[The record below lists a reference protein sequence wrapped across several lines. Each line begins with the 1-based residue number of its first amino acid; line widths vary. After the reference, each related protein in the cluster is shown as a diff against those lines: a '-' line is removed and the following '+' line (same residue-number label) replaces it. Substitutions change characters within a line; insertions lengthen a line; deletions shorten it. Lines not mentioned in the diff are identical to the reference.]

1 MASELTFDRIADA
14 GRAIVEAHKQKRGFE
29 EGIRRLLSE
38 LYPDN
43 AHFIYELLQ
52 NAEDARASVV
62 EFELRV
68 DGLEARHNGSRSFSL
83 EDIDSI
89 ANIGDSTKKDD
100 ETQIGKFGVG
110 FKAVYSYTTRPEIRS
125 GEFSFAISDLFVPE
139 RIEGRA
145 LDGWTTFLFP
155 FDRSDKPPETA
166 GAEVE
171 RGLRELDEK
180 TLLFLS
186 NIREI
191 TYELPGGDI
200 GFVKRTDVDDVTIRV
215 EASQGEDFVES
226 NWLRLVGPAS
236 TEHKGQH
243 PLTVAAAFK
252 LEHKES
258 GRGRSATKAD
268 TRADAP
274 LAIVPLPVG
283 DVSIYFPADKETS
296 NLRFHI
302 HAPFASTVAR
312 DSVRDTSENIQ
323 LVADIGDLIVRN
335 LKGFRDRGLID
346 DGFLAALPNA
356 EDNLKPMY
364 GQVRSAILAAFNEH
378 ELTPVRGGGF
388 GAARELVSSPGE
400 IRRLL
405 REPDLAVLFAL
416 TSVVTMG
423 APRWIAN
430 RTGRAGKLLESLEPI
445 DFGWSELTGAFGVME
460 QRTVPSYVGGRLVY
474 GPQPGQLAVFDE
486 WIAAKSDAE
495 LVDLYHLLGM
505 GRTTHRLSPPL
516 KLGSIPMIRLRRRG
530 KTEHV
535 RGGSGEVFLPSS
547 RSDTVQSRVPV
558 ELAYFDDE
566 DDERANNLRS
576 FYNAAGV
583 ARWNETARTEAKLK
597 EYGSAA
603 RAVPDT
609 DAAVARHLED
619 IRGFVRFAAGNK
631 GVARETF
638 GNVPFLLTQDPEGGA
653 LRWVEPS
660 DTYLDV
666 PFLTTGLAA
675 LYPWN
680 LVTDGDDEYE
690 VWWEEPEKHAPTGI
704 YLDIE
709 GIEDFLRAV
718 GSCDGIEIAAAKVL
732 SNPKLKTEYWA
743 NNRHSAYTVTRD
755 WQVNGLKEIVATG
768 DPTLLQTLW
777 NTIVD
782 SDQTFATA
790 IYQANRSAGRY
801 AFESQLAQQLTRIP
815 WILDREGE
823 LKLPQ
828 QISLEELRDGW
839 KHPPANS
846 LVLKLGFGA
855 EAAQLEQIEAAKP
868 FHAEQLGIEVEDA
881 ELLKEAHAAGITSDD
896 LREFIAQR
904 RSLEAYPNGASDD
917 PDRRSAMAA
926 HDAGS
931 APIHT
936 TEIRDRSVVVGQG
949 PSAEEAKTYLRGLYT
964 NADGNMHCQACHFV
978 LPFKI
983 KGEWYFE
990 AIQFIG
996 SRNRTHRQN
1005 ALALC
1010 PLCAAKYRY
1019 KRETT
1024 DGAMLNALSAL
1035 EIAAGAGR
1043 IELSVLV
1050 NGEVVRLWFTGKH
1063 ALDLQAAMAVAGEVR
1078 GED

>member
-1 MASELTFDRIADA
+1 MPSELTFDGIAAA

-52 NAEDARASVV
+52 NAEDAKASVV
-62 EFELRV
+62 EFELRA

-125 GEFSFAISDLFVPE
+125 GEFSFAIADLFVPE
-139 RIEGRA
+139 RIEGGA
-145 LDGWTTFLFP
+145 PDGWTTFLFP
-155 FDRSDKPPETA
+155 FDRSDKPAETA
-166 GAEVE
+166 RAEVE

-180 TLLFLS
+180 TLLFL
-186 NIREI
+186 NTIREI
-191 TYELPGGDI
+191 TYELPDGDI

-215 EASQGEDFVES
+215 EVSQGEDFVES
-226 NWLRLVGPAS
+226 SWLRLVGPAS
-236 TEHKGQH
+236 AEHDGQH

-252 LEHKES
+252 LEPKES
-258 GRGRSATKAD
+258 GRSRSTAKASA
-268 TRADAP
+268 RADAS

-283 DVSIYFPADKETS
+283 DVSIYFPAANETS

-312 DSVRDTSENIQ
+312 DSVRDTSENVQ

-356 EDNLKPMY
+356 DDNLKPMY
-364 GQVRSAILAAFNEH
+364 GQVRSAILEAFNEH

-388 GAARELVSSPGE
+388 GSARELVSSPGE

-405 REPDLAVLFAL
+405 REPDLTVLFAL
-416 TSVVTMG
+416 TGVERTS
-423 APRWIAN
+423 APRWIAD

-445 DFGWSELTGAFGVME
+445 NFGWSELTRAFSVMQ
-460 QRTVPSYVGGRLVY
+460 QRTTPTYVGGRLVY
-474 GPQPGQLAVFDE
+474 GPEPSQLAVFDE
-486 WIAAKSDAE
+486 WVAAKSGAE
-495 LVDLYHLLGM
+495 LVDLYQLLGM
-505 GRTTHRLSPPL
+505 GRTTHRLSSSVR
-516 KLGSIPMIRLRRRG
+516 LGSIPMIRIRRRG
-530 KTEHV
+530 KAEHV
-535 RGGSGEVFLPSS
+535 RASGGDVFLPAG

-558 ELAYFDDE
+558 DLAYFDDE

-576 FYNAAGV
+576 FYNTAGV
-583 ARWNETARTEAKLK
+583 ARWNEKARMEEKLK
-597 EYGSAA
+597 EYGSGA
-603 RAVPDT
+603 RSVPDT
-609 DAAVARHLED
+609 DAEVARHLED
-619 IRGFVRFAAGNK
+619 IRSFARFAAGNMS
-631 GVARETF
+631 VASDTF
-638 GNVPFLLTQDPEGGA
+638 GNVPFLLTQDPEGA

-660 DTYLDV
+660 DTYIDV
-666 PFLTTGLAA
+666 PFVTTGLAA

-680 LVTDGDDEYE
+680 LVTDDDEDE
-690 VWWEEPEKHAPTGI
+690 LWWEEPEKHAPAGI
-704 YLDIE
+704 YLDVE

-718 GSCDGIEIAAAKVL
+718 GSGDGIEISTARVFA
-732 SNPKLKTEYWA
+732 NPKLKSEYWV

-755 WQVNGLKEIVATG
+755 WQVSGLAEIVATG

-782 SDQTFATA
+782 SDQTIATA
-790 IYQANRSAGRY
+790 VYQANRSAGRY
-801 AFESQLAQQLTRIP
+801 AFESQLAQQLTSIP

-823 LKLPQ
+823 LKLPR
-828 QISLEELRDGW
+828 QISLAELRDGW
-839 KHPPANS
+839 KHPSANS
-846 LVLKLGFGA
+846 LVLKLGLGA

-881 ELLKEAHAAGITSDD
+881 ELLKEAHAAGITSED
-896 LREFIAQR
+896 LRLFIAQR
-904 RSLEAYPNGASDD
+904 RSLEAYPDGASDD
-917 PDRRSAMAA
+917 PDRRSAMVA

-949 PSAEEAKTYLRGLYT
+949 PSAEEAKDYLRALYT

-990 AIQFIG
+990 AIQYVG
-996 SRNRTHRQN
+996 NRNRTHRQN

-1019 KRETT
+1019 KRDTT
-1024 DGAMLNALSAL
+1024 DEAMLNALSAL
-1035 EIAAGAGR
+1035 EIEAGAGR
-1043 IELSVLV
+1043 IELSALV
-1050 NGEVVRLWFTGKH
+1050 DGEVVRLWFTGKH
-1063 ALDLQAAMAVAGEVR
+1063 ALDLQAAMAVAGEER